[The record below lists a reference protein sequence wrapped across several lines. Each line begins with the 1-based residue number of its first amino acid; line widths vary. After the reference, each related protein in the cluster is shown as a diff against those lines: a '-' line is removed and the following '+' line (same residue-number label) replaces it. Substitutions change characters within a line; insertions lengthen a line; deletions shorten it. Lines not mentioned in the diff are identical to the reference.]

1 MNKTMKSNK
10 FIFTLFIVLAIIFGL
25 HIWVTHEMNF
35 SLNIS
40 KIGICYTVN
49 YIIAIAIFKL
59 FTVFI
64 DKKSELLGFIFLFGS
79 LFKFVIYFL
88 VLRPIISETESI
100 SKVEFS
106 FFFIPYAIC
115 LVIEIYFLVK
125 TLHSQQNLL
134 VKFNFYKQLFKI
146 YY

>member
-1 MNKTMKSNK
+1 MKSNK
-10 FIFTLFIVLAIIFGL
+10 FIFTLFTVLAIIFGL

-40 KIGICYTVN
+40 KVGISYFVN

-64 DKKSELLGFIFLFGS
+64 GKKSELLGFIFLFGS

-88 VLRPIISETESI
+88 VLRPIISETEST

-125 TLHSQQNLL
+125 TLHSQ
-134 VKFNFYKQLFKI
+134 
-146 YY
+146 

>member
-1 MNKTMKSNK
+1 MKSNK
-10 FIFTLFIVLAIIFGL
+10 FIFTLFIVLAITLGL

-35 SLNIS
+35 SFSIS
-40 KIGICYTVN
+40 KIGISYTIN
-49 YIIAIAIFKL
+49 YFIAIAIFKL

-64 DKKSELLGFIFLFGS
+64 NKKSEILGFIFLFGS

-115 LVIEIYFLVK
+115 LIIEIYFLVNV
-125 TLHSQQNLL
+125 LRSQ
-134 VKFNFYKQLFKI
+134 
-146 YY
+146 

>member
-1 MNKTMKSNK
+1 MKSNK
-10 FIFTLFIVLAIIFGL
+10 FIFTLFIVLAITFGL

-35 SLNIS
+35 SFSIS
-40 KIGICYTVN
+40 KIGISYTIN
-49 YIIAIAIFKL
+49 YFIAIAIFKL

-64 DKKSELLGFIFLFGS
+64 NKKSEILGFIFLFGS

-115 LVIEIYFLVK
+115 LIIEIYFLVNV
-125 TLHSQQNLL
+125 LRSQ
-134 VKFNFYKQLFKI
+134 
-146 YY
+146 

>member
-1 MNKTMKSNK
+1 MKSNK
-10 FIFTLFIVLAIIFGL
+10 FIFTLFTVLAIIFGL

-40 KIGICYTVN
+40 KVGISYFVN

-64 DKKSELLGFIFLFGS
+64 GKKSELLGFIFLFGS

-125 TLHSQQNLL
+125 TLHSQ
-134 VKFNFYKQLFKI
+134 
-146 YY
+146 

>member
-1 MNKTMKSNK
+1 MKSNK
-10 FIFTLFIVLAIIFGL
+10 FIFTLFIVLAITFGL

-40 KIGICYTVN
+40 KIGISYTVN

-100 SKVEFS
+100 TKVEFS

-125 TLHSQQNLL
+125 TLHSQ
-134 VKFNFYKQLFKI
+134 
-146 YY
+146 

>member
-10 FIFTLFIVLAIIFGL
+10 FIFTLFIVLVITFGI
-25 HIWVTHEMNF
+25 HIWFTHEMNF

-40 KIGICYTVN
+40 KIGISYTVN

-100 SKVEFS
+100 TKIEFS

>member
-1 MNKTMKSNK
+1 MKSNK
-10 FIFTLFIVLAIIFGL
+10 FIFTLFIVLAITFGL

-35 SLNIS
+35 SFNIS
-40 KIGICYTVN
+40 KIGISYAVN

-100 SKVEFS
+100 TKVEFS
-106 FFFIPYAIC
+106 FFFFPYAIC

-125 TLHSQQNLL
+125 TLHSQ
-134 VKFNFYKQLFKI
+134 
-146 YY
+146 

>member
-1 MNKTMKSNK
+1 MKSNK
-10 FIFTLFIVLAIIFGL
+10 FIFTLFIVLAIFFGL
-25 HIWVTHEMNF
+25 HVWVVHEMNF
-35 SLNIS
+35 IFNLS
-40 KIGICYTVN
+40 KIGVSYTVN

-59 FTVFI
+59 CFLFI
-64 DKKSELLGFIFLFGS
+64 DKKSEILGFIFLFGS

-88 VLRPIISETESI
+88 VLRPIISESESI

-125 TLHSQQNLL
+125 AVNSQ
-134 VKFNFYKQLFKI
+134 
-146 YY
+146 

>member
-1 MNKTMKSNK
+1 MKSNK
-10 FIFTLFIVLAIIFGL
+10 FIFTLFIVLAITFGL
-25 HIWVTHEMNF
+25 HIWITHEINF
-35 SLNIS
+35 SLNTS
-40 KIGICYTVN
+40 KIGISYAVN

-59 FTVFI
+59 FTAFI

-115 LVIEIYFLVK
+115 LIIEIYFLVNV
-125 TLHSQQNLL
+125 LRSQ
-134 VKFNFYKQLFKI
+134 
-146 YY
+146 

>member
-1 MNKTMKSNK
+1 MKSNK
-10 FIFTLFIVLAIIFGL
+10 FIFTLFIVLAITFGL

-35 SLNIS
+35 SFSIS
-40 KIGICYTVN
+40 KIGISYTIN
-49 YIIAIAIFKL
+49 YFIAIAIFKL
-59 FTVFI
+59 FSVFI
-64 DKKSELLGFIFLFGS
+64 NKKSEILGFIFLFGS

-115 LVIEIYFLVK
+115 LIIEIYFLVNV
-125 TLHSQQNLL
+125 LRSQ
-134 VKFNFYKQLFKI
+134 
-146 YY
+146 

>member
-10 FIFTLFIVLAIIFGL
+10 FIFTLFIVLVITFGL

-40 KIGICYTVN
+40 KIGISYTVN

-100 SKVEFS
+100 TKVEFS

>member
-1 MNKTMKSNK
+1 MKSNK
-10 FIFTLFIVLAIIFGL
+10 FIFTLFIVLSITFGI

-35 SLNIS
+35 SFNIS
-40 KIGICYTVN
+40 KIGISYTIN
-49 YIIAIAIFKL
+49 YFIAIAIFKL

-64 DKKSELLGFIFLFGS
+64 NKKSEILGFIFLFGS

-115 LVIEIYFLVK
+115 LIIEIYFLVNV
-125 TLHSQQNLL
+125 LRSQ
-134 VKFNFYKQLFKI
+134 
-146 YY
+146 